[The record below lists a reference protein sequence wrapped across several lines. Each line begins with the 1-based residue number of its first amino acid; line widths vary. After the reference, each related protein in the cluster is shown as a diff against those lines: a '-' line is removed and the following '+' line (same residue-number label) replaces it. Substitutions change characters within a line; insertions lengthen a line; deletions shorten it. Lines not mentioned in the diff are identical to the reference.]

1 MPLSRRFLSMTPF
14 TVLVPKE
21 LWLAIDRY
29 RDESGIELTTAYEE
43 AVDSYIAANRD
54 LSLADLR
61 STGHGGVRKTVW
73 LPLRLGDA
81 VRASGRRS
89 RASYSSIIL
98 TALYARFL
106 P

>member
-14 TVLVPKE
+14 TVLVPEE
-21 LWLAIDRY
+21 LWLAIDKY
-29 RDESGIELTTAYEE
+29 RDESGIELTIAYEE
-43 AVDSYIAANRD
+43 AVNSYIAVNHG
-54 LSLADLR
+54 LLLADLR
-61 STGHGGVRKTVW
+61 SAGHGGVRKTIW
-73 LPLRLGDA
+73 LPLPLGDA